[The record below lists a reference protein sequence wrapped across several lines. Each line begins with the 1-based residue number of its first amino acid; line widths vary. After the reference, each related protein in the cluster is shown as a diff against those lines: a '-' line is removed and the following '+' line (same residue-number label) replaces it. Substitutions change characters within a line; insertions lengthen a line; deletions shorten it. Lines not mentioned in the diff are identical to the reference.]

1 MADQPLSKTLIIV
14 IAIFSFSVC
23 NILSSSSPFV
33 FQIDNTLTVLLHQ
46 REIYIEIASKPENGC
61 QASMDQYVESTYKNN
76 KRYLIKKG
84 FRSST
89 PVYRMPWDSLSCM
102 GKTLA
107 IKTLFPKDSLENDGW
122 KHIVTYGGSH
132 GETLWRISSWFT
144 GSGAHANQLAKA
156 NRLNPQKMGV
166 GNVIKI
172 SLDKLDPCFSA
183 TVDYPISVDELVFQ
197 TDKEGLYAEYTLLA
211 GQTIYSLVLKY
222 TPRVTANEVMTASRL
237 ILSRSK
243 LKDFHS
249 IPANTILKIPAD
261 LISPQ
266 FLPPSDPRRI
276 QFETTARESGQFK
289 SHHVAQALQGVTVI
303 LDAGHGGVDPGA
315 IGIGGIKEKEYV
327 YDVMCRVKR
336 ILETETK
343 AAVYVTIKDE
353 EIGFEPRNTQNLSS
367 GKNMERILT
376 TPVYSIE
383 NSGIALNLRWILAN
397 YLFTNLHE
405 AKTRNEQVVFTSF
418 HADSL
423 HSSAQGLMV
432 YIPGADYYTGNL
444 KKTDQVYLS
453 RKEAKS
459 GNNQVS
465 HTRKDRLRAEGYS
478 MGLAE
483 QIKKQCAKAKIPMH
497 SNQPIR
503 KFVVRNKK
511 CWVPSILR
519 YCKVPTRILVELA
532 NLQNSNDVKRIKD
545 PEYRESLARMYVD
558 ALKEHFSGSTK

>member
-1 MADQPLSKTLIIV
+1 MADQPLIKTLTV
-14 IAIFSFSVC
+14 VPVLLFFTVC

-33 FQIDNTLTVLLHQ
+33 TQVNGALTVILHQ
-46 REIYIEIASKPENGC
+46 REIYIEIAAKPEKDCLTFMG
-61 QASMDQYVESTYKNN
+61 QYVEPQYQNGKQF
-76 KRYLIKKG
+76 LIKKG

-89 PVYRMPWDSLSCM
+89 PVYRIPWDHLTCEGRS
-102 GKTLA
+102 LA
-107 IKTLFPKDSLENDGW
+107 IKTLFPKDSLESDGW

-132 GETLWRISSWFT
+132 GETLWRISAWFT
-144 GSGAHANQLAKA
+144 GSGAFADRLAKS
-156 NRLNPQKMGV
+156 NRMNPQKMAV

-172 SLDKLDPCFSA
+172 PLDNLDPCFSA
-183 TVDYPISVDELVFQ
+183 TTEYPIAVNDLVFQ
-197 TDKEGLYAEYTLLA
+197 TDKDGLYAEYTLLA

-222 TPRVTANEVMTASRL
+222 TPRVTASEVMSASRS
-237 ILSRSK
+237 ILSRSG
-243 LKDFHS
+243 LKDFHA
-249 IPANTILKIPAD
+249 IPANTVLKIPSD

-276 QFETTARESGQFK
+276 QFETTARESEQFK
-289 SHHVAQALQGVTVI
+289 PHHIAKSLQGVTVI
-303 LDAGHGGVDPGA
+303 LDAGHGGIDPGA
-315 IGIGGIKEKEYV
+315 TGIGGIKEKEYV

-353 EIGFEPRNTQNLSS
+353 EIGFEPRDTQNLSS

-376 TPVYSIE
+376 TPVYPIE
-383 NSGIALNLRWILAN
+383 NSGIALNFRWMLAN

-405 AKTRNEQVVFTSF
+405 AKSRNEQVVFTSF

-423 HSSAQGLMV
+423 HASAQGLMV

-478 MGLAE
+478 MDFAD
-483 QIKKQCAKAKIPMH
+483 QIRKQCVQAKIPMH

-503 KFVVRNKK
+503 KFVVRNKS
-511 CWVPSILR
+511 CWVPGILR
-519 YCKVPTRILVELA
+519 YCKVPTRILIELA
-532 NLQNSNDVKRIKD
+532 NLQNSNDVKRIKNPD
-545 PEYRESLARMYVD
+545 YRESLARMYVD
-558 ALKEHFSGSTK
+558 ALKEHFSGS